1 LAQGTLLAMHPR
13 HALRAKRTREKR
25 LLKKVTAETI
35 ADFAQTDSAKA
46 RMMAYF
52 RELVAGGYAE
62 WQMLENGTIRL
73 RFKTGETYLL
83 EKTTITRTA

>member
-1 LAQGTLLAMHPR
+1 MHPR

-25 LLKKVTAETI
+25 QLKKASAETI
-35 ADFAQTDSAKA
+35 ADFAQTNPAKA

-62 WQMLENGTIRL
+62 WEMLDNGTIQL

-83 EKTTITRTA
+83 EKATITRTA